1 MHKRKGDIIV
11 MRRPLMF
18 STGIT
23 RETDLG
29 GGGTK
34 EEQGRKK
41 KLCSMFETS
50 SSLDAIIILFQAHP
64 SVCVE
69 R

>member
-1 MHKRKGDIIV
+1 
-11 MRRPLMF
+11 MF

-23 RETDLG
+23 RETDLEG
-29 GGGTK
+29 RERGRRRRRRTK

-41 KLCSMFETS
+41 KLPMFETS
-50 SSLDAIIILFQAHP
+50 SSLDAIIILSKHTLL
-64 SVCVE
+64 VCVE

>member
-29 GGGTK
+29 GGDKGGTRK
-34 EEQGRKK
+34 EEEIMFDVRNVFVVGRNNYP
-41 KLCSMFETS
+41 
-50 SSLDAIIILFQAHP
+50 FQAHP

>member
-1 MHKRKGDIIV
+1 
-11 MRRPLMF
+11 MF

-23 RETDLG
+23 RETDLEG
-29 GGGTK
+29 RGRGRRRRTK

-41 KLCSMFETS
+41 KLPMFETS
-50 SSLDAIIILFQAHP
+50 SSLDAIIILSKHTLL
-64 SVCVE
+64 VCVE